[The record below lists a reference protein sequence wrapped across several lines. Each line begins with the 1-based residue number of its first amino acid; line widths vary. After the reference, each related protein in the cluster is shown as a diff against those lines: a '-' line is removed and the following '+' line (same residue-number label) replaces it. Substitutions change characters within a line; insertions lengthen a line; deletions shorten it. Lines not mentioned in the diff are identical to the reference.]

1 MKNRGHLQAQKHPM
15 EKTVVQKEE
24 DLLSTLSIL
33 EQYYN
38 RDSPLYKFQHTFY
51 NIQSVSDLACVP
63 VLVRGHDELNT
74 RIAQQNATAVR
85 LDEACRALEMQL
97 NHVVAKAEILREKVN
112 ECVREIRQLYSMR
125 GDLDGVFK
133 LKRKMLFRTRDTIG
147 VKKDKKT
154 EVLRIL
160 EYFRSVL
167 LKLREDV
174 ERR

>member
-1 MKNRGHLQAQKHPM
+1 M
-15 EKTVVQKEE
+15 EKTIVQKEE

-38 RDSPLYKFQHTFY
+38 RDSQLYKFQHTFY
-51 NIQSVSDLACVP
+51 NIRSVPDLTCVP

-74 RIAQQNATAVR
+74 RIVQQNATAVR
-85 LDEACRALEMQL
+85 LEEACQALEMQL

-112 ECVREIRQLYSMR
+112 ECVRESRRLYSMR
-125 GDLDGVFK
+125 GDLDDVFK
-133 LKRKMLFRTRDTIG
+133 LKRKMLFRTRDAIC
-147 VKKDKKT
+147 VKKDKKA

-160 EYFRSVL
+160 KYFRSVL
-167 LKLREDV
+167 FKLQEDM